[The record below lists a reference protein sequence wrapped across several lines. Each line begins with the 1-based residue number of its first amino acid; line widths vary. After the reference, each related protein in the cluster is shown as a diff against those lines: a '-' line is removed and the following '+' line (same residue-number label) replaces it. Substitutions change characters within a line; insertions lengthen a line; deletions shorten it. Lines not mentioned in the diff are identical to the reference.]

1 MDSFTIAKVRNKISN
16 YGWKPGSIII
26 TDDNVLKISL
36 KNEYG
41 NIKIS
46 ENRIMTSN
54 YMEKFME
61 LLTEID
67 NCRSDD
73 NNHLTIY
80 FSGVSPYNIGVI
92 NNSEDITDKL
102 FSISNDAVSK
112 KRVELGQEVDKLNR
126 SYYATTKDIFDSRQT
141 GSLKELFTWK
151 NGDGMGY
158 ETVDISYLY
167 DYIKEFLEYGASERL
182 ISVFQKFYDELLS
195 GVYERVDKFY
205 LVGYAK
211 AQCREMEILRKLM
224 LAGISILE
232 KYGDMIKQ
240 NPSDALEI
248 RDKLIRTLDYE
259 KIIECDYNYNLGY
272 IWKSPYDE
280 ENSNSQVFKEL
291 VSEQAE
297 KLSKDETYGLIL
309 YKACFYKEVN
319 EIVRF
324 LRSKNLDI
332 DSDMEENDAKYIE
345 NILDS
350 GYKRYIEGVNADKKE
365 VGDGVFYD
373 EYFEKYQPTM
383 LSEFFRQYPHHTFQN
398 KDDYKNAIYYCINQ
412 VKSALKKC
420 QLSDD
425 IVVYRGIAGDNGLLV
440 NDRGFISTSLSLATA
455 DEFSK
460 MLERRNNGIKAP
472 RVYKIIIPKG
482 SYVICYS
489 NDLFKG
495 DGSNRFDE
503 PQQEVLFDADN
514 FDLVF
519 LDSTYRNNEA
529 YFDIYRLEPKV
540 LIEELGAKKGR

>member
-1 MDSFTIAKVRNKISN
+1 MDSFTIAKVKNKVSN

-26 TDDNVLKISL
+26 SDDNVLKISL
-36 KNEYG
+36 KNKYG

-46 ENRIMTSN
+46 ENRITTSE
-54 YMEKFME
+54 YMEKFMQ

-80 FSGVSPYNIGVI
+80 FSGNSPYNIGVI
-92 NNSEDITDKL
+92 NNDEDITDKL
-102 FSISNDAVSK
+102 FSKSREALFK
-112 KRVELGQEVDKLNR
+112 KSVELNQEVNKLNKA
-126 SYYATTKDIFDSRQT
+126 YYDTVKEIFNSKQT
-141 GSLKELFTWK
+141 GLSKEIFTWK
-151 NGDGMGY
+151 NNADMGY
-158 ETVDISYLY
+158 ENVNISYLY
-167 DYIKEFLEYGASERL
+167 DYIKEFLEYGMSERL

-195 GVYERVDKFY
+195 GVDARVNKFY
-205 LVGYAK
+205 LAGYAD
-211 AQCREMEILRKLM
+211 AQCREMEILRKLIM
-224 LAGISILE
+224 AGIPILE
-232 KYGDMIKQ
+232 KYKDMIKQ

-248 RDKLIRTLDYE
+248 KDKLIRALDYE
-259 KIIECDYNYNLGY
+259 KIMECDYNYNLGY

-280 ENSNSQVFKEL
+280 ENNNSQVFKEL
-291 VSEQAE
+291 ISKQAE
-297 KLSKDETYGLIL
+297 KLSKDEIYGLIL

-332 DSDMEENDAKYIE
+332 DSDMKEKDAKYIE

-350 GYKRYIEGVNADKKE
+350 GYERYVDGVNADKKE

-373 EYFEKYQPTM
+373 EYFEKYQPAM
-383 LSEFFRQYPHHTFQN
+383 LSEFFRQYSYHTFQN

-425 IVVYRGIAGDNGLLV
+425 IVVYRGIAGNNGLLV
-440 NDRGFISTSLSLATA
+440 DDRGFISTSLSLATA

-460 MLERRNNGIKAP
+460 MSERRNNGLRAP

-495 DGSNRFDE
+495 NGSNRFDE

-540 LIEELGAKKGR
+540 LTEKLGSKKEC